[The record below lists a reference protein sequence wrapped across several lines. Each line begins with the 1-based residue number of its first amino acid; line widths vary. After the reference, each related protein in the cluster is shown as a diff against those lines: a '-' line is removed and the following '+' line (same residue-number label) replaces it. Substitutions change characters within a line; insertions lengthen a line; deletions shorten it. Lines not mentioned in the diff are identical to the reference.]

1 MKSLILVLLCLTL
14 ALSTELKTGS
24 QAEACC
30 TSPSALTGKYSKSYW
45 QTGHAFEV
53 GSGSRTDTYTVT
65 FATPLCYTP
74 VVHVGLNGVDADHSV
89 NLRITLDVQNV
100 SSTGFQVVAT
110 TWADTHIYGLYFNWL
125 ALLAFTS

>member
-1 MKSLILVLLCLTL
+1 MKSLLLVFLCF
-14 ALSTELKTGS
+14 ALVFSTELQTENK
-24 QAEACC
+24 AEACC
-30 TSPSALTGKYSKSYW
+30 TSPSDLTGKFSKSYW

-53 GSGSRTDTYTVT
+53 GNGARTDTYTIT

-74 VVHVGLNGVDADHSV
+74 VVTVGLVGLDQDATV
-89 NLRITLDVQNV
+89 NLRINLDVQNV

-125 ALLAFTS
+125 AILAFTA